1 MSPIALQTAQAVADY
16 HPAHQLEITRPV
28 PSRSNALDGLISNI
42 RDTLGADPELRFED
56 VDVDR
61 LQALMRA
68 YPVSSRAEWER
79 FAFIDLSRNYTRNL
93 VDNLHGNANLI
104 LMTWTPNKASLI
116 HDHTSAHCVMRILQG
131 HIIET
136 RYEWPTPG
144 VEEPLR
150 VKEVRHYYA
159 GDVAYINDDLG
170 IHKVENGDP
179 DSVAVSLHLYTPP
192 YIEKNGCNTF
202 NAATG
207 KSCHINLADYY
218 SRDGQRTCSKS

>member
-1 MSPIALQTAQAVADY
+1 MAPIALQSPQAVAEFQS
-16 HPAHQLEITRPV
+16 HQHQDLSLVQR
-28 PSRSNALDGLISNI
+28 RSNFEILISSI
-42 RDTLGADPELRFED
+42 RDTLGTNPELKFDD
-56 VDVDR
+56 VDVDK
-61 LQALMRA
+61 LEMLLRA
-68 YPVSSRAEWER
+68 YQSSRSEWER
-79 FAFIDLSRNYTRNL
+79 FSFIDFSRNYTRNL

-144 VEEPLR
+144 VEEPLK
-150 VKEVRHYYA
+150 VKQVRHYYA
-159 GDVAYINDDLG
+159 GDVAYMSDDLG

-192 YIEKNGCNTF
+192 YIEKKGCNTF
-202 NAATG
+202 NAKTG
-207 KSCHINLADYY
+207 KSCHIKLSEYY
-218 SRDGQRTCSKS
+218 SREGERISKPSSH